1 MRMARAEGCRLRRV
15 LPARVVCAPA
25 LPAVFFAV
33 PVCLVP
39 VDDVPL
45 LCVLDVCG
53 LLGLAVE
60 SEDCAQRVNEKRN
73 ALSNPANRRGIV
85 GAK

>member
-33 PVCLVP
+33 CLVP

-45 LCVLDVCG
+45 LCVLDVCS